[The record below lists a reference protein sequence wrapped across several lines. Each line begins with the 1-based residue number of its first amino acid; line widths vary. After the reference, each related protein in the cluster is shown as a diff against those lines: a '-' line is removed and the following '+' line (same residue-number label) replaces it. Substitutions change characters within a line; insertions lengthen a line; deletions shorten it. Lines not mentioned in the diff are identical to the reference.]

1 MSGQEAGLNNELKQQ
16 IADFQK
22 EMLPNIPKDILDVLL
37 RTTEDQVKSGVADK
51 ALKVGD
57 KVPDF
62 TLPNARGESVTL
74 SDVLAKGPAVIA
86 FYRGTW

>member
-1 MSGQEAGLNNELKQQ
+1 MSAQEAGLNSELKQQ

-22 EMLPNIPKDILDVLL
+22 EMLPKIPKEVMDVLL

-57 KVPDF
+57 KAPDF
-62 TLPNARGESVTL
+62 TLPNLRGESVSL
-74 SDVLAKGPAVIA
+74 SDLLAKGPAVVA
-86 FYRGTW
+86 FYRGSW

>member
-16 IADFQK
+16 IAAMQK
-22 EMLPNIPKDILDVLL
+22 EVLPQIPEAVVEVLV

-57 KVPDF
+57 KAPDF
-62 TLPNARGESVTL
+62 TLPNQRGESVSL
-74 SDVLAKGPAVIA
+74 SDLLAKGPAVVA
-86 FYRGTW
+86 FYRGAW